1 MNMKPDDLNR
11 LHEVFAGKGLL
22 LAGDISS
29 PVEKLCCYV
38 VYNFL
43 RSTKNE
49 KVIWVA
55 TDDPYEKVVERFAE
69 YDYNIRQYLSRF
81 CFVDLISLKSGADTK
96 ENPHVKYVQDP
107 GNLTELSLAIS
118 EHMEEG
124 KTGMVVLYIM
134 NSLLIYNE
142 LPRALEFT
150 RVLVAR
156 AFEKKF
162 ALLAGYIEGEY
173 DERARTAIEL
183 SMDAVAKFEGECL
196 HMLTTKESRCF
207 SVSFGKDRLK
217 VSEAEGKCQ
226 GGKPGF

>member
-1 MNMKPDDLNR
+1 MNLKPDDLNR
-11 LHEVFAGKGLL
+11 LHEAFAGEGLL
-22 LAGDISS
+22 IAGDISS
-29 PVEKLCCYV
+29 PVEKLCCYA

-49 KVIWVA
+49 KVVWVA

-69 YDYNIRQYLSRF
+69 YDYNIKPYISRF
-81 CFVDLISLKSGADTK
+81 CFVDLISLKSGAETK
-96 ENPHVKYVQDP
+96 ENARVRYVQDP

-118 EHMEEG
+118 EHIEGG

-162 ALLAGYIEGEY
+162 ALLGGYIEGEY
-173 DERARTAIEL
+173 DERARTALAL
-183 SMDAVAKFEGECL
+183 SMDSVAKFEGKHL
-196 HMLTTKESRCF
+196 HVLTTKETKCF
-207 SVSFGKDRLK
+207 SLEFGKDRLK
-217 VSEAEGKCQ
+217 VEEAKGKC
-226 GGKPGF
+226 GSEKEF